1 MERKMAVIKRV
12 DKISSIPDAE
22 FIELAHIGGWKVVV
36 KKGEHKEGSLVVYC
50 EIDGFIPT
58 ALAPFL
64 TKVGH
69 SPKEYNWVLGERLK
83 TVKLRGQISQ
93 GLILPVSILGCVVPL
108 YFNESD
114 RPCVGVASEEEDSI
128 AKYYFEGDDVTDF
141 LGIQKYEIPEYAGK
155 CLEAKGNFPSF
166 LKKTDQE
173 RVQNI
178 KRDIQ
183 DNTGDSFEVTV
194 KRDGSSCTIF
204 VKDVVDGVCSRNIE
218 LKDVEGNAF
227 WDIAKANNI
236 HEKLRLT
243 GRNLAAQGELLAANI
258 QGGYEKVNKPEWHC
272 FNIWDIDKQEYLLPK
287 ERRQI
292 CADLCIPHIAVVDED
307 FILDHSCDELLKMAE
322 GDGVNPGVRREGL
335 VFKSNTSQFSF
346 KAVSNEYLIKQK

>member
-1 MERKMAVIKRV
+1 MERKLAVVKRI
-12 DKISSIPDAE
+12 DKLESIPDAE
-22 FIELAHIGGWKVVV
+22 FIELAHVGGWKVVV

-69 SPKEYNWVLGERLK
+69 SPKEYNGVLGERLK

-93 GLILPVSILGCVVPL
+93 GLILPTTVIPDNDL
-108 YFNESD
+108 D
-114 RPCVGVASEEEDSI
+114 WEEP
-128 AKYYFEGDDVTDF
+128 EGIDVTEL

-183 DNTGDSFEVTV
+183 DNKGDSFEVTV

-204 VKDVVDGVCSRNIE
+204 VKDAVNGVCSRNIE
-218 LKDVEGNAF
+218 LKDIEGNAF

-292 CADLCIPHIAVVDED
+292 CADVGIPHIAVVDEN
-307 FILDHSCDELLKMAE
+307 FILDHSCDELLKLAE
-322 GDGVNPGVRREGL
+322 GEGVNPGVRREGL

-346 KAVSNEYLIKQK
+346 KAVSNEYLIKQKYLDTRHIL